1 MDKQNTKEKQIK
13 EVDKNDLIKQ
23 VKTKLEAKEVLK

>member
-1 MDKQNTKEKQIK
+1 MDKQNTKEKQVK

>member
-1 MDKQNTKEKQIK
+1 MDKQNTKEKKIK